1 MHEVYFK
8 IFDSII
14 FIITIIIP
22 DRNSKKQ
29 FNEKQIAT
37 GWTKYKYKFYKYI

>member
-1 MHEVYFK
+1 MKFILKYSIVY
-8 IFDSII
+8 
-14 FIITIIIP
+14 TIIIP

-29 FNEKQIAT
+29 VNKKQIAT

>member
-1 MHEVYFK
+1 MKFILKY
-8 IFDSII
+8 SIGY
-14 FIITIIIP
+14 TIIIP

-29 FNEKQIAT
+29 FNKKLKNKKAT